1 MIEKAWVYILASD
14 RGVLYIGVTSNLYKR
29 VLDHRS
35 GIRSNF
41 ATKYKCYRLIYYE
54 EYAYMTSA
62 IAREKELKGWRRSK
76 KLALV
81 QQTNG
86 RFRDLA
92 EDWGKPLQGLNP
104 QNEPKTSRH
113 SDDQREEESER

>member
-41 ATKYKCYRLIYYE
+41 ATKYKCHRLIYYE

-81 QQTNG
+81 KQKNEC
-86 RFRDLA
+86 FRDLA
-92 EDWGKPLQGLNP
+92 EGWGKPIPGF
-104 QNEPKTSRH
+104 
-113 SDDQREEESER
+113 ESSLPS